1 MRRILPVGL
10 RTAAPEPMP
19 VVPMRRPAPPH
30 PYCMAAART
39 PRPRPRAAATS
50 SSTGGG
56 LAVGR
61 LNGGGLSAAR
71 QAELQQQRRESF
83 EKLDRGICALKAKV
97 PKVRE
102 LMENTEKFLT
112 TTEIGNDLLTVLLY
126 PPTESLKTGRSFG

>member
-19 VVPMRRPAPPH
+19 VVPMRRRAPPH

-56 LAVGR
+56 GR

-71 QAELQQQRRESF
+71 QTELQQQRRESF
-83 EKLDRGICALKAKV
+83 KKLDRGICALKAKV

-112 TTEIGNDLLTVLLY
+112 TTKIGNDMLTLLLY
-126 PPTESLKTGRSFG
+126 PPTQCLTTGRSFG

>member
-56 LAVGR
+56 GR

-83 EKLDRGICALKAKV
+83 EKLDRGVCALKAKD

-102 LMENTEKFLT
+102 LMEKTEKFLT

-126 PPTESLKTGRSFG
+126 PPTESLKSGRSFG

>member
-56 LAVGR
+56 GR

-83 EKLDRGICALKAKV
+83 EKLDRGICALKAKD

-112 TTEIGNDLLTVLLY
+112 TTKIGNDMLTVLLY
-126 PPTESLKTGRSFG
+126 PPTQCLTTGRSFG

>member
-56 LAVGR
+56 GR
-61 LNGGGLSAAR
+61 LNGGGLSQAALQQR
-71 QAELQQQRRESF
+71 LQQQRRESL
-83 EKLDRGICALKAKV
+83 EKLDLGICALKAKD

-102 LMENTEKFLT
+102 LMEKTEKFLT

>member
-30 PYCMAAART
+30 PYCMAAARA

-56 LAVGR
+56 GR
-61 LNGGGLSAAR
+61 LNGGGLSQAALQQR
-71 QAELQQQRRESF
+71 LQQQRRESL
-83 EKLDRGICALKAKV
+83 EKLDLGICALKAKD

-112 TTEIGNDLLTVLLY
+112 TTEIGNDMLTVLLY
-126 PPTESLKTGRSFG
+126 PPTESHKTGRSFG